1 MLKCEI
7 PKGDML
13 PNPVYVVLD
22 KTGLDFGRAQD
33 AARNLAKKLYW
44 DPMLFS
50 WFDKN
55 AGKHSPQDVICCTE
69 GKPGWVEYARSR
81 VVISLLTYVTK
92 NMFLS
97 FGGEKKS
104 RRSLLEAVLVTVPIL

>member
-1 MLKCEI
+1 MQPCEI
-7 PKGDML
+7 PEGDML

-22 KTGLDFGRAQD
+22 QTGLDFERAQD

-44 DPMLFS
+44 EPTLLS

-55 AGKHSPQDVICCTE
+55 AGKYSPQDVTCCAE

-81 VVISLLTYVTK
+81 GGDFTVDINYQDYVFI
-92 NMFLS
+92 FL
-97 FGGEKKS
+97 GGEEK
-104 RRSLLEAVLVTVPIL
+104 P

>member
-1 MLKCEI
+1 MQASEI
-7 PKGDML
+7 PKGNML

-22 KTGLDFGRAQD
+22 QSGLDFERAQD

-44 DPMLFS
+44 EPVLLS

-55 AGKHSPQDVICCTE
+55 AGRYSPKDANCSME

-81 VVISLLTYVTK
+81 GGNFTVDINYEEYV
-92 NMFLS
+92 FI
-97 FGGEKKS
+97 FRGGEEK
-104 RRSLLEAVLVTVPIL
+104 P